1 MEWKAYKKAAIQEMR
16 AYLPG
21 ENMSGVSVSKEDV
34 LEVGGMIARNSKNH
48 SDMWYVAKDFFDEN
62 YQEA

>member
-1 MEWKAYKKAAIQEMR
+1 MEWKGYKKAAIQEMR
-16 AYLPG
+16 EYLPG
-21 ENMSGVSVSKEDV
+21 EDVSGVSVSREDT

-48 SDMWYVAKDFFDEN
+48 SDQWYVAKKFFEEN